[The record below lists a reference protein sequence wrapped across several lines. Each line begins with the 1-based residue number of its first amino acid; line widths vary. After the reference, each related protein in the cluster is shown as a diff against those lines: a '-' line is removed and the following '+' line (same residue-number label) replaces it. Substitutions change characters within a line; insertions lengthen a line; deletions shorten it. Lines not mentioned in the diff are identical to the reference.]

1 MYKKT
6 ETFNTY
12 TMKHLLL
19 IPIFLLVAENSNAQL
34 KIFKKKD
41 KEVAATES
49 AKTASADSTKTP
61 AADKEE
67 KKSLKDKLF
76 GKKKKDNSEENA
88 AEEIVAPLPEGTLN
102 FSEFKSAYQPMG
114 IRSHPRTIL
123 TIDILEAKTGA
134 NLVRDAVRT
143 NNADG
148 VLRSLANGSR
158 EKMMEFLNKLT
169 MQEIIAAFKLL
180 DKDWAIELAWYTNV
194 KIYNALAPN
203 VDAIKNFRAK

>member
-1 MYKKT
+1 
-6 ETFNTY
+6 
-12 TMKHLLL
+12 MKYSLL
-19 IPIFLLVAENSNAQL
+19 ISIFILAAVSSNAQL
-34 KIFKKKD
+34 KLFKKKD
-41 KEVAATES
+41 KEVTVTES
-49 AKTASADSTKTP
+49 AKTTADSSKTA

-67 KKSLKDKLF
+67 KKSLKEKIF
-76 GKKKKDNSEENA
+76 GKKKKDNSEENSG
-88 AEEIVAPLPEGTLN
+88 EEIVAPLPEGTLN
-102 FSEFKSAYQPMG
+102 FSEFKNAYQPMG

-148 VLRSLANGSR
+148 VLRSLGNGSR

-169 MQEIIAAFKLL
+169 MPEIIAAFKLL